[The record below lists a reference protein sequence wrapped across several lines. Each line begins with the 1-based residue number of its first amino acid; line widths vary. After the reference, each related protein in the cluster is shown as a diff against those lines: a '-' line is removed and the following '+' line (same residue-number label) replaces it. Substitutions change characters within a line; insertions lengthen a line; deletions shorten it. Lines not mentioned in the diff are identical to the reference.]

1 MRALKLEVAADYLV
15 MAAWLAYLKSA
26 LLLPKDPAEDPSP
39 DELALRLQLR
49 LQRLAAMREAAA
61 RLLARDRIGRDVFLR
76 ARPEGL
82 RGVRLRRGDASL
94 YELLAPYGPVKLRTE
109 PRVHLGPRRPVVTLD
124 APTPPP
130 TRVVGGTLARK
141 NG

>member
-76 ARPEGL
+76 ARQEGL
-82 RGVRLRRGDASL
+82 RDVRLRRWDASL
-94 YELLAPYGPVKLRTE
+94 YDLLAASGQVKLSTE
-109 PRVHLGPRRPVVTLD
+109 PVVHLVDRKS
-124 APTPPP
+124 
-130 TRVVGGTLARK
+130 TRL
-141 NG
+141 N